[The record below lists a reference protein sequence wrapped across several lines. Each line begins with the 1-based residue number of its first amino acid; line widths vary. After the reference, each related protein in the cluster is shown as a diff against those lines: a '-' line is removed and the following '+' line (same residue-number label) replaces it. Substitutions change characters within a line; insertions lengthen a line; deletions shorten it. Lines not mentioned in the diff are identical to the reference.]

1 MKKALIVI
9 DMQKDFVSGSLAN
22 AAAKAIVMP
31 IVRTIDT
38 FRGTV
43 IATRD
48 THDKNYLSST
58 EGKNLPI
65 THCIKDTNGWKIVPE
80 IADAL
85 DFKKAVIIDKPTFGT
100 TNWDVLQGYD
110 VVELVGTCT
119 DICVVSNALIIK
131 ALYPDLTVRVRA
143 SLCAGTSVENHN
155 AALQVM
161 RCCQIEVI
169 D

>member
-119 DICVVSNALIIK
+119 DICVVSNVLLLKAFLPELDIK
-131 ALYPDLTVRVRA
+131 VD
-143 SLCAGTSVENHN
+143 SSSCAGVTPEKHE
-155 AALQVM
+155 AALETM
-161 RCCQIEVI
+161 RSCQIQVI
-169 D
+169 